1 MNQESRKAGTRKD
14 QTGFTKFSRITDPS
28 DFLSSNHVNSV
39 DSVRIYFSWIPVF
52 LISLLS
58 FLAPASRVSAGDAV
72 AIGYNANGV
81 WTDVTYHRS
90 ATPKGGK
97 DYRTS
102 AQAREFALRDVRRRS
117 ESSVAKASILSSSD
131 STGFVSVA
139 RGQDKSGK
147 DVNVVGRAKSQ
158 AEADRKAFDL
168 LNQTG
173 AGAKQKIVY
182 RYFSYGADSK

>member
-72 AIGYNANGV
+72 AIGYNAAGV

-102 AQAREFALRDVRRRS
+102 TQAREFALRDVRMRS
-117 ESSVAKASILSSSD
+117 QHSVAKASILSSSD

>member
-14 QTGFTKFSRITDPS
+14 QTGFTKISRITDPS

-39 DSVRIYFSWIPVF
+39 YCVRIYFSWIPVF

-81 WTDVTYHRS
+81 WTDVTYYRS

-102 AQAREFALRDVRRRS
+102 TQAREFALRDVRRRS
-117 ESSVAKASILSSSD
+117 QHSVAKASILSSSD
-131 STGFVSVA
+131 RKST
-139 RGQDKSGK
+139 R
-147 DVNVVGRAKSQ
+147 
-158 AEADRKAFDL
+158 
-168 LNQTG
+168 LNSSHVE
-173 AGAKQKIVY
+173 I
-182 RYFSYGADSK
+182 SYAV

>member
-1 MNQESRKAGTRKD
+1 MKQESRKAGTRKD

-72 AIGYNANGV
+72 AIGYNAADI
-81 WTDVTYHRS
+81 WTDVTYFRS

-102 AQAREFALRDVRRRS
+102 TQAREFALRDVRRRS
-117 ESSVAKASILSSSD
+117 QHSVAKASILSSSD

-147 DVNVVGRAKSQ
+147 DVNVVGRGKSQ

-182 RYFSYGADSK
+182 RYFSHGADSK

>member
-14 QTGFTKFSRITDPS
+14 QTGFPKFSRITDPS

-81 WTDVTYHRS
+81 WTDVTYFRS

-102 AQAREFALRDVRRRS
+102 ARAREFALRDVRRRS

-168 LNQTG
+168 LNQTV

>member
-72 AIGYNANGV
+72 AIGYNADGV
-81 WTDVTYHRS
+81 WTDVTYFRS

-102 AQAREFALRDVRRRS
+102 ARAREFALRDVRRRS

-158 AEADRKAFDL
+158 AEADRKAFDV

>member
-1 MNQESRKAGTRKD
+1 MNQESRNAGTWKD

-81 WTDVTYHRS
+81 WTDVTYFRS

-102 AQAREFALRDVRRRS
+102 ARAREFALRDVRRRS

-158 AEADRKAFDL
+158 AEADRKAFDV

>member
-1 MNQESRKAGTRKD
+1 MNQESREAGTRKD

-39 DSVRIYFSWIPVF
+39 DFVRIYFSWIPVF

-58 FLAPASRVSAGDAV
+58 FLAPASRVFAGDAV
-72 AIGYNANGV
+72 AVGYNVNGV
-81 WTDVTYHRS
+81 WTDVTYYRS

-102 AQAREFALRDVRRRS
+102 TQAREFAVRDVRRRS
-117 ESSVAKASILSSSD
+117 QHSVAKASILSSSD

-139 RGQDKSGK
+139 RGRDKSGK
-147 DVNVVGRAKSQ
+147 DVNVVGRAKSR

>member
-81 WTDVTYHRS
+81 WTDVTYYRS

-102 AQAREFALRDVRRRS
+102 TQAREFALRDVRRRS

-139 RGQDKSGK
+139 RGQNKSGK

-158 AEADRKAFDL
+158 AEADRKAFDV

>member
-72 AIGYNANGV
+72 AIGYNAAGV
-81 WTDVTYHRS
+81 WTDVTYFRS

-102 AQAREFALRDVRRRS
+102 TQAREFALRDVRRRS
-117 ESSVAKASILSSSD
+117 QHSVAKASILSSSD
-131 STGFVSVA
+131 STGSVSVA
-139 RGQDKSGK
+139 RGQEKSGK

-158 AEADRKAFDL
+158 AEAERKAFDL

>member
-72 AIGYNANGV
+72 AIGYNAAGI
-81 WTDVTYHRS
+81 WTDVTY
-90 ATPKGGK
+90 
-97 DYRTS
+97 
-102 AQAREFALRDVRRRS
+102 FRS
-117 ESSVAKASILSSSD
+117 EEHTSELQSPDHLVC
-131 STGFVSVA
+131 
-139 RGQDKSGK
+139 R
-147 DVNVVGRAKSQ
+147 
-158 AEADRKAFDL
+158 L
-168 LNQTG
+168 L
-173 AGAKQKIVY
+173 
-182 RYFSYGADSK
+182 

>member
-1 MNQESRKAGTRKD
+1 MNQESRNAGTRKD

-28 DFLSSNHVNSV
+28 DFLSSNHVNSD

-72 AIGYNANGV
+72 AIGYNAAGI
-81 WTDVTYHRS
+81 WTDVTYFRS

-117 ESSVAKASILSSSD
+117 QSAVATTHILSSSD
-131 STGFVSVA
+131 STRFV
-139 RGQDKSGK
+139 
-147 DVNVVGRAKSQ
+147 
-158 AEADRKAFDL
+158 
-168 LNQTG
+168 
-173 AGAKQKIVY
+173 
-182 RYFSYGADSK
+182 

>member
-81 WTDVTYHRS
+81 WTDVTYYRS

-102 AQAREFALRDVRRRS
+102 TQAREFALRDVRRRS
-117 ESSVAKASILSSSD
+117 QHSVAKASILSSSD

-139 RGQDKSGK
+139 RGQNKSGK

-158 AEADRKAFDL
+158 AEADRKAFDV

-173 AGAKQKIVY
+173 ADAKQKIVY
-182 RYFSYGADSK
+182 RYFSHGGDSK

>member
-81 WTDVTYHRS
+81 WTDVTYYRS

-102 AQAREFALRDVRRRS
+102 TQAREFALRDVRRRS
-117 ESSVAKASILSSSD
+117 QHSVAKASILSSSD

-139 RGQDKSGK
+139 RGQEKSGK

-182 RYFSYGADSK
+182 RYFSHGGDSK